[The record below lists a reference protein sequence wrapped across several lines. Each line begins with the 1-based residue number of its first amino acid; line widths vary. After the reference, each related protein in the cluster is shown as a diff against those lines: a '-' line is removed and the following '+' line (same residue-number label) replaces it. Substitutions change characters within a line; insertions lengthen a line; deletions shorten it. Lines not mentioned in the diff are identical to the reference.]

1 MPVAPDGKGV
11 RIAFLTPVTRGHAQT
26 APVIAFSGRPD
37 FSRPSSA
44 LTRTRLPPGRCQGAR
59 VRATLGAMSQLERQ
73 AAALWRE
80 DVEKVYADGTHAL
93 RGLAIH
99 IPAGCFFGLLGP
111 NGSGKSTL
119 IGMVSGL
126 VRAPAGSLFVFGCDA
141 VAQAPSARLLVG
153 VAPQDGRIQ
162 PVVATLDREELR
174 WAGRDGRRIGLEAER
189 RATELLEV
197 FDLTAKANTKP
208 NRLSGGMRWRLLI
221 ARALMHRPRLL
232 ILDEPT
238 AGVDLELRREL
249 WSYLRA
255 LHQHEDTTVLL
266 TTHYLEEAEA
276 LCERVAF
283 IRAGQ
288 LVAQGTVSELVQRYG
303 GSDLEDAYIEA
314 MR

>member
-1 MPVAPDGKGV
+1 
-11 RIAFLTPVTRGHAQT
+11 
-26 APVIAFSGRPD
+26 
-37 FSRPSSA
+37 
-44 LTRTRLPPGRCQGAR
+44 
-59 VRATLGAMSQLERQ
+59 MSQLERQ
-73 AAALWRE
+73 AAALWGER
-80 DVEKVYADGTHAL
+80 VEKVYADGTHAL

-126 VRAPAGSLFVFGCDA
+126 VRAPAGRLFVFGCDV
-141 VAQAPSARLLVG
+141 VAQAPSARLLVA
-153 VAPQDGRIQ
+153 VAPQD
-162 PVVATLDREELR
+162 VHLDRFLTTREVLSYH
-174 WAGRDGRRIGLEAER
+174 GRYFGMARLEAER
-189 RATELLEV
+189 RAAELLEV
-197 FDLTAKANTKP
+197 FDLTAKANSKP
-208 NRLSGGMRWRLLI
+208 NRLSGGMRRRLLI

-249 WSYLRA
+249 WRYLRA
-255 LHQHEDTTVLL
+255 LHRHEDTAVLL

-288 LVAQGTVSELVQRYG
+288 LVAQGTVSELVRRYG